1 MEALSVVIQ
10 LSYRLGYSER
20 GFDRDQIGSL
30 AGAPRADA
38 TSWGPPPLRWP
49 PASLRTPGSLNSHQE
64 PPTYQ
69 V

>member
-38 TSWGPPPLRWP
+38 T
-49 PASLRTPGSLNSHQE
+49 T
-64 PPTYQ
+64 
-69 V
+69 